1 MFQDNPLL
9 AQLKQQLHSQTPRA
23 EGVVKATEKGFGFLE
38 VDAQKSY
45 FIPPPQMKK
54 VMHGD
59 RIVAVI
65 HTEKERESAEPEE
78 LIEPFLTRFVGKVQ
92 GKNDRLS
99 IVPDH
104 PLLKDAIPC
113 RAARGVQHE
122 FKEGDWA
129 VAEMRRHPLKGDRSF
144 YADLTQYITFADDHF
159 VPWWVTLARH
169 NLEKEAPNG
178 VATEMLDEGLERQDL
193 TALNFVTIDSASTED
208 MDDALYAEELA
219 DGRLQLTVAIADPTA
234 WIAEGSKLDN
244 TAKIRA
250 FTNYLPGFNIPML
263 PRELSDDLCS
273 LRANEVRPALACRM
287 IIAADGTID
296 DDIAFFAATIE
307 SKAKLAYDNVSDWLE
322 NNGTWQPDNEGIAQ
336 QIRLL
341 HRICL
346 SRSEWRHHHALVF
359 KDRPDYRFVL
369 GEKGEV
375 LDIVAEPRRIAN
387 RIVEESMIA
396 ANLCAAR
403 VLRDK
408 LGFGIYNVHTG
419 FDPANADALAALL
432 KTHGL
437 HVDAEEVLTL
447 EGFCKLRRELDA
459 QPSGFLD
466 SRIRRFQSFA
476 EISTEPGPH
485 FGLGLEAYA
494 TWTSPIRKYGD
505 MINHRLLK
513 AVIKGEA
520 IARPQEDITQQ
531 MAERRR
537 LNRMA
542 ERDVGDWLYA
552 RFLNDKAGTNT
563 RFAAEIIDVSRGG
576 MRVRLVDNDAIAF
589 IPAPFLHAVRDELV
603 CSQENGTVQIKGE
616 TVYKVTDVIDVTI
629 AEVRMETRSIIARP
643 AA

>member
-576 MRVRLVDNDAIAF
+576 MRVRLVDNCAIAF